1 MNLHRRAVLGA
12 AAALPFTSAFAQ
24 AWPDRPIRLVIPFG
38 AGAASDMVAR
48 RLAERLGAALGQP
61 VVVENKA
68 GASGQIAA
76 DLVAK
81 SAPDGYTLFLT
92 SNTTHSANPFLFKK
106 LTYDPVKDFTPIGR
120 VCAFPFV
127 LVVESRMPVASVRE
141 LIAHARS
148 SGKTSYGYG
157 NSTGQIAGAALSRLT
172 QMNSV
177 AVPYKSVPQVV
188 TDLLGGQIQF
198 AFVDMANAFP
208 HMQSGR
214 LKALAVSSET
224 RSALT
229 PQLPTVAEET
239 GLQGFDLTAWGA
251 VFGPAGMPR
260 PIVTR
265 LNTEMTRIVSEPDF
279 RERLRQAGVETQTST
294 PDELQQFVARQL
306 VVWGTKVKDAQIQPE

>member
-1 MNLHRRAVLGA
+1 MTLQRRSFLA
-12 AAALPFTSAFAQ
+12 AAAAMPLAPTFAQ
-24 AWPDRPIRLVIPFG
+24 AWPDRPIRMVIPFG

-48 RLAERLGAALGQP
+48 RLAERLQSRLGQP
-61 VVVENKA
+61 VVVENRA

-76 DLVAK
+76 EQVIK

-92 SNTTHSANPFLFKK
+92 SNTTHSANPFLFRRIN
-106 LTYDPVKDFTPIGR
+106 YDPVNDFTPIGR

-127 LVVESRMPVASVRE
+127 LVVENKLPVAGVKD
-141 LIAHARS
+141 LIAYARS

-157 NSTGQIAGAALSRLT
+157 NSTGQIAGAALSRLM

-188 TDLLGGQIQF
+188 TDLLGGQIQY

-214 LKALAVSSET
+214 LRALAVSSEA

-229 PQLPTVAEET
+229 PRLPTVAEET

-251 VFGPAGMPR
+251 VFGPAGLPP
-260 PIVTR
+260 PIVGR
-265 LNTEMTRIVSEPDF
+265 LNGEITRIVSEPEF
-279 RERLRQAGVETQTST
+279 RERLKQAGVETQTST
-294 PDELQQFVARQL
+294 PEELQQFVARQL